1 MEELETLEEAQ
12 EEEFSKEIARLIVWL
27 RVKGFSEE
35 QILDCI
41 TYVCKDAEK

>member
-1 MEELETLEEAQ
+1 MEDLETWEEAQ
-12 EEEFSKEIARLIVWL
+12 EEEFSKEIARLIEWL

-41 TYVCKDAEK
+41 AYVCKDAEK

>member
-1 MEELETLEEAQ
+1 MEDLETWEEAQ
-12 EEEFSKEIARLIVWL
+12 EEEFSKEIARLIEWL